1 MTDPD
6 HWQSLARE
14 ILSWQTLA
22 ISEFRYQTVLL
33 IRQAMVARKA
43 VNIG

>member
-6 HWQSLARE
+6 HWQSLAKE

-22 ISEFRYQTVLL
+22 ISEFRYQVLL